1 MFSKKRFIN
10 CDMFLIDKPY
20 ASDFLI
26 RTIRENKYPIV
37 STPVAGEL
45 ISDNSLAWISEREA
59 VMQLN
64 ENPETPLYSNSENA
78 LAWIV
83 GHLPDSAL
91 AKHVRLFKDKAEFR
105 ELIKDLYP
113 DFSYS
118 TVKLEEIQH
127 LRLEELTFPFVIKP
141 SVGFFSIGVHVVKDM
156 ADWEIA
162 REELNIERLRSIY
175 PQNVLDTSTFIIEDY
190 IEGEE
195 FAVDCYFN
203 NEGEV
208 VILNILHH
216 LFSSGADTSD
226 RVYTTSKD
234 IILKYIENFGGFL
247 QTLGRKA
254 ELKNFPAHVELRVDK
269 NGRIIP
275 IEVNPL
281 RFGGWCTTADLLGIA
296 FGYNS
301 YEYFVRGEQPDWDKI
316 YENRSKMNYSI
327 IVLNNNSGYSSEEFT
342 HFNYD
347 LLEKDFENALHVR
360 KMDVGLYSVFGFVFA
375 ETSPGNEEELNRI
388 LVSDLKKYITT
399 K

>member
-1 MFSKKRFIN
+1 
-10 CDMFLIDKPY
+10 MFLIDKPY

-26 RTIRENKYPIV
+26 KTIREHKYPIV
-37 STPVAGEL
+37 SSPVAREL
-45 ISDNSLAWISEREA
+45 ITDDSLAWISEEEA
-59 VMQLN
+59 IRQLN
-64 ENPETPLYSNSENA
+64 NNPETPLYSNSENA
-78 LAWIV
+78 LAWIAE
-83 GHLPDSAL
+83 HLGDSEL

-105 ELIKDLYP
+105 KLIKDLYP

-127 LRLEELTFPFVIKP
+127 LPAEGLRFPFVIKP
-141 SVGFFSIGVHVVKDM
+141 SVGFFSIGVHVVKNT

-162 REELNIERLRSIY
+162 LQELNIDRLRSIY
-175 PQNVLDTSTFIIEDY
+175 PQNVLDTSTFLIEDY

-234 IILKYIENFGGFL
+234 IILQYTEIFGGFL
-247 QTLGRKA
+247 QNLGRKA
-254 ELKNFPAHVELRVDK
+254 EVKNFPAHVELRVDTS
-269 NGRIIP
+269 GRIIP

-296 FGYNS
+296 MGYNS
-301 YEYFVRGEQPDWDKI
+301 YEYYIRRERPNWDLVF
-316 YENRSKMNYSI
+316 ENRSQMNYSI
-327 IVLNNNSGYSSEEFT
+327 IVLNNNSGYSPEEIV
-342 HFNYD
+342 HFDYD
-347 LLEKDFENALHVR
+347 LLESDFENALHTR
-360 KMDVGLYSVFGFVFA
+360 RMDVGKYAVFGFVFT
-375 ETSPGNEEELNRI
+375 ETSPGNKEELNHI
-388 LVSDLKKYITT
+388 LVSDLRKYITLR
-399 K
+399 